1 MKFYSIFHQ
10 FNKFLSLKL
19 RNFTVKLTINYEKK
33 YLSSSMTIKQ
43 FKFILRLFFIAI
55 TMLSLMNN

>member
-43 FKFILRLFFIAI
+43 FKFIPRY
-55 TMLSLMNN
+55 SLLPLQCCP

>member
-19 RNFTVKLTINYEKK
+19 RNFIVKLTINYEKK
-33 YLSSSMTIKQ
+33 SLSSSMTIKQ
-43 FKFILRLFFIAI
+43 FKVILRY
-55 TMLSLMNN
+55 SLLPLQCCP